1 MKKLEM
7 LIGRIVLR
15 IIESVLFLQ
24 IGYGLLVVIGY
35 VKMFLENHWWAFA
48 MLIIIDLVIVY
59 KILVREEPE
68 KF

>member
-7 LIGRIVLR
+7 LIGKIILK

-24 IGYGLLVVIGY
+24 IGYGLLVAIGY
-35 VKMFLENHWWAFA
+35 VKMFLENHWWALA
-48 MLIIIDLVIVY
+48 ILIIIDLVIVY
-59 KILVREEPE
+59 KILVKENQE